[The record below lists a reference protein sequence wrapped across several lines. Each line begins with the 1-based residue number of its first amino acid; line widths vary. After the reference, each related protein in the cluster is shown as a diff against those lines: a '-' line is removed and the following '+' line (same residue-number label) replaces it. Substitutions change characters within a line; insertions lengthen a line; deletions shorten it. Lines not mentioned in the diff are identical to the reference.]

1 MAADNDT
8 DTSVLDLEPG
18 GREAALAGFEEFE
31 RLVLGGAS
39 SPESGAEAEATD
51 DDTDPD
57 STASVPPSDEE
68 APRAAKPATAKDVP
82 DAAELLKELRAEL
95 RELKAEL
102 RGSKEPPAE
111 KAEPA
116 KTQTWESLAESYEKI
131 FDDHQADEKG
141 RPFAVVS
148 AFVKKAVEAELAP
161 IRKENAELREALAS
175 ADLMAAREIGADR
188 ALESDLTRWAKAN
201 EMDADHTVLT
211 RTAEVAAEL
220 RKMAARSGGVAS
232 VRNAAAVLKA
242 SDAVARR
249 AAAPATTA
257 PAARKAIPPGNG
269 AAPRTTGRPTGPS
282 AKIVL
287 RESVLDSAFKDLDRM
302 SRVGS

>member
-1 MAADNDT
+1 MADDAPDPEFN
-8 DTSVLDLEPG
+8 S
-18 GREAALAGFEEFE
+18 REAATDGFAEFE
-31 RLVLGGAS
+31 RLVLSGGH
-39 SPESGAEAEATD
+39 SPESGAEAEAPD
-51 DDTDPD
+51 DDPDPD
-57 STASVPPSDEE
+57 STASVPPSDESE
-68 APRAAKPATAKDVP
+68 PPAKAAKTP
-82 DAAELLKELRAEL
+82 DETSEMLRELRAEL

-102 RGSKEPPAE
+102 RGSKEAPAE
-111 KAEPA
+111 KTEPA
-116 KTQTWESLAESYEKI
+116 KTQTWEQLAESYEKI
-131 FDDHQADEKG
+131 FDDHQSDEKG

-249 AAAPATTA
+249 SAAPPPAAPARKPTA
-257 PAARKAIPPGNG
+257 PGG
-269 AAPRTTGRPTGPS
+269 ATAPRGSGKPGMGGGGKVILPT
-282 AKIVL
+282 
-287 RESVLDSAFKDLDRM
+287 SVVDRAFAELDRM
-302 SRVGS
+302 SRAS